1 VLSFFTCFAN
11 CLLVAPLLKGRL
23 ATTTSS
29 ALYLSSSSPPPP
41 STTKEGGNFFVPAFV
56 GVWAVGYTVIA
67 AQQVLGGKGDADLG
81 EAGGLQG
88 VALVVILALAL
99 FAAAAIEVFKPDSTS
114 N

>member
-1 VLSFFTCFAN
+1 M
-11 CLLVAPLLKGRL
+11 
-23 ATTTSS
+23 
-29 ALYLSSSSPPPP
+29 
-41 STTKEGGNFFVPAFV
+41 KEGGNFFVPAFV

-67 AQQVLGGKGDADLG
+67 LQQVLGKGDADLG